1 MIAGNINPKVLTQ
14 TAPINDIN
22 GPIVGIAAASA
33 TVKVYFFKKK
43 VLFNDCAP
51 PETLKTYNQGEPRR
65 IFSQLFVFLRK
76 SVTNIGPSYVHRNIE
91 L

>member
-1 MIAGNINPKVLTQ
+1 MGQLLGLQPQVQQLRSI
-14 TAPINDIN
+14 
-22 GPIVGIAAASA
+22 
-33 TVKVYFFKKK
+33 FFLKKK

-76 SVTNIGPSYVHRNIE
+76 SVTNVGPSYVHRNIE